1 MKRATH
7 FSPFRRGK
15 TSAIRHAPQ
24 RGSVQHTRSPPRN
37 KRAQQQQREMKPG
50 SWQLSQ
56 EPWSLS
62 VAPRTVPQLA
72 DGGTNLRHDRAQR
85 ADGTCTRV
93 RLVMWRL
100 LTGKPDA
107 PRGGFN
113 RSIDAT
119 YKTDEGERAQMLT
132 RTTTSPR
139 GEVHTAP
146 RRARRSWCSD
156 ETLPARSAHRSKQPP
171 PRSG

>member
-1 MKRATH
+1 MRKQPTVHSAIGAFGNFTFPNWTQRVHIRDALSVPMATVKSSRVERATH

-15 TSAIRHAPQ
+15 TSAIRHAPR

-37 KRAQQQQREMKPG
+37 SRAQQHEREMKPG

-62 VAPRTVPQLA
+62 VAPRDVPQLA

-93 RLVMWRL
+93 RLVTWRL

-113 RSIDAT
+113 RS
-119 YKTDEGERAQMLT
+119 T
-132 RTTTSPR
+132 RR
-139 GEVHTAP
+139 HLQD
-146 RRARRSWCSD
+146 RRR
-156 ETLPARSAHRSKQPP
+156 
-171 PRSG
+171 